1 MSTLPVVDGQQST
14 EAVGTNP
21 RGRYAICLPPLPADA
36 RETIIQRLAPS
47 SAQYQLI
54 FAAPEQTEDST
65 PHGAGYSLVP
75 YPAPRTGSEWVLTAA
90 DYAAAGRL
98 TQERSL
104 DGVVV
109 LGSEAASLSA
119 ASLLEMLE
127 VLARGADLVLP
138 RYATGAQEGLVNSA
152 LLYPVSRALFGVDV
166 RFPLPLDAAI
176 SSRLLARLSGVANR
190 LGRES
195 DALLWPVSEAS
206 TAGFS
211 IQQVDDVHRTLPHP
225 QEADL
230 NVLLPV
236 VASSLFIDVEAKA
249 TQWQRARPPAT
260 RHIFTE
266 AVPFISEPL
275 RADMGEVRALA
286 DGFRLAFN
294 NLREVWA
301 LVLPPQSLLAIKKLA
316 NTPSETFAFPPNL
329 WARVVYDFALAFH
342 TRTLNRGHLLGSM
355 TPMYLAWV
363 AGYLREPA
371 QARALLEQTAA
382 AFEQEKPYLVSRW
395 RWPDRF
401 NP

>member
-1 MSTLPVVDGQQST
+1 MSTYPVADGQQPL
-14 EAVGTNP
+14 EAVTP
-21 RGRYAICLPPLPADA
+21 QKSGRFAICLPPLTADA
-36 RETIIQRLAPS
+36 RTTIVERLAPS
-47 SAQYQLI
+47 AAQHELL
-54 FAAPEQTEDST
+54 FAAPEHTEDSV
-65 PHGAGYSLVP
+65 PAGAAYTLVP

-90 DYAAAGRL
+90 DYAAAARL
-98 TQERSL
+98 TQERAL
-104 DGVVV
+104 DGVVI

-119 ASLLEMLE
+119 ASLLEL
-127 VLARGADLVLP
+127 LAILAGGTDLVLP
-138 RYATGAQEGLVNSA
+138 RYATGTQEGLVNSA
-152 LLYPVSRALFGVDV
+152 LLYPVSRALFSVDV
-166 RFPLPLDAAI
+166 RFPLPLDAGI
-176 SSRLLARLSGVANR
+176 SSRLLVRLAAMANR

-195 DALLWPVSEAS
+195 DALLWPVSEAA
-206 TAGFS
+206 TGGFS

-230 NVLLPV
+230 NVLLPI
-236 VASSLFIDVEAKA
+236 VASSLFADVEGKA
-249 TQWQRARPPAT
+249 SQWQRARPLAT

-266 AVPFISEPL
+266 AVPFSNEPPS
-275 RADMGEVRALA
+275 ADMSEIRALA

-294 NLREVWA
+294 NLREIWA

-316 NTPSETFAFPPNL
+316 GTSVEAFAFPPNL